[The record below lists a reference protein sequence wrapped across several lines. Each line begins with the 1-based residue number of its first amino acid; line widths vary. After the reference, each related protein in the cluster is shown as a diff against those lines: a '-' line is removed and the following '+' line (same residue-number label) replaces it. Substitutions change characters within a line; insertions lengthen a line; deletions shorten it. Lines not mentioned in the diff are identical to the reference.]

1 MPFRRY
7 AVDWSSLLRY
17 GRNYCAGCVTSSW
30 RSNVSDITATATA
43 SGAKAAPFC
52 ACRLRS

>member
-30 RSNVSDITATATA
+30 RSNVCDITATATA
-43 SGAKAAPFC
+43 SRASAAPTSG
-52 ACRLRS
+52 RLA

>member
-30 RSNVSDITATATA
+30 RSNVCDITA
-43 SGAKAAPFC
+43 SGAKAAPLC